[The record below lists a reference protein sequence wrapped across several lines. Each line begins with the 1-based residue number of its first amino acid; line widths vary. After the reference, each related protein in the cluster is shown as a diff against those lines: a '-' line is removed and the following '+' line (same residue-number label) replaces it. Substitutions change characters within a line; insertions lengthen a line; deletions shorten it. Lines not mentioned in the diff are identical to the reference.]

1 MMTFNDIKAF
11 IDFANNTDKYQHV
24 IDQLDKRQKEWEAL
38 VETYTKVE
46 KASKYIAEA
55 KAVAQKSKDDMEKER
70 QAFEVQKAK
79 ETEKLDAAKAK
90 TKAAQEMAEALK
102 ASLEE
107 KNAAIEAA
115 LLSAQQ
121 DADKVGTL
129 KVSLEKQLADT
140 QALAAEY
147 QDKLDKINAVLKQV

>member
-38 VETYTKVE
+38 VEVYTKVE
-46 KASKYIAEA
+46 NASKYIAEA
-55 KAVAQKSKDDMEKER
+55 EAVTQKSKDDIEKER
-70 QAFEVQKAK
+70 QAFEAQKAK

-90 TKAAQEMAEALK
+90 AKAAQEKAEALK
-102 ASLEE
+102 ASWEE
-107 KNAAIEAA
+107 KNAAVETA
-115 LLSAQQ
+115 LLSAKQ
-121 DADKVGTL
+121 DAETAASL
-129 KVSLEKQLADT
+129 KNALDKQLTDT
-140 QALAAEY
+140 QSLASEY

>member
-38 VETYTKVE
+38 VEVYTKVE
-46 KASKYIAEA
+46 NASKYIAEA
-55 KAVAQKSKDDMEKER
+55 EAVAQKSKDDIEKER
-70 QAFEVQKAK
+70 QVFEAQKAK

-90 TKAAQEMAEALK
+90 AKTAQEKAEALK
-102 ASLEE
+102 ASWEE
-107 KNAAIEAA
+107 KHAAVETT
-115 LLSAQQ
+115 LLSAKQ
-121 DADKVGTL
+121 DAEAVASL
-129 KVSLEKQLADT
+129 KNALDKQLTDT
-140 QALAAEY
+140 QALASEY